1 MALTCI
7 SSVMGALLSHVQAS
21 GVSREAA
28 TALIGLLVGWYI
40 SRPSAAEPRSRSRR
54 AVDAIKRKE
63 GEDAS
68 DGGFHFAIPDT
79 LDIRRQAQLVRAAN
93 ASRPRAAMG
102 CTP

>member
-1 MALTCI
+1 
-7 SSVMGALLSHVQAS
+7 MGALLSHVQAS

-68 DGGFHFAIPDT
+68 GDFHFAIPDT
-79 LDIRRQAQLVRAAN
+79 LDIRRQAQLVRVAN